1 MSFANPNASSVI
13 IQSDR
18 DADLSGLVGNTGVTI
33 TEDEGITYYDFGQNR
48 LKITGGLSVDPEKEV
63 MIFHHD
69 HQTDFDTTMW
79 LDGNTRSDGWKYGMS
94 FSTDADGYVVVNFT
108 SALPSAYIVGVS
120 LYFQSVVGDSTGLGA
135 FNNRGHLIKSISGN
149 DVTLWYKSVGDN
161 LGGGA
166 RCRSYAGFEY
176 GKEYVA
182 NGRIKYSKGTGIF
195 FTGYTGSNWNPRDA
209 CFSMGARTHF
219 RARGGTIV
227 MSKPWS
233 CGTSSQVDWNNLT
246 ILNTHPTYQIEARG
260 MGSGFT
266 ENVSL
271 VNTDIGNFQTLDTV
285 GFKLVNSS
293 MMNTYTPYY
302 ELPVRD
308 LDVSENTYDYDY
320 GTSTGDHGHVLLTLN
335 NCSAGTKFR
344 PMWRKTTGTN
354 LQNACEIHRDVKM
367 DVRDAGNS
375 AIENVQ
381 VYTRDYPSIFAKNV
395 AIKNLSPQNNVGP
408 VAITAATPPS
418 VYMPSHGH
426 TTGDCVL
433 VRGFPNSSGTSNG
446 DFINGY
452 KRVTVVDADNL
463 TLHYLDGT
471 DVVGTV
477 NHTQELS
484 INITAIVSETV
495 TAGDGTETLK
505 IKLTVD
511 STTGIAPGDTV
522 YVVDVVGS
530 ISSTLN
536 GVTHTIN
543 SITGSDVVLNTNWPG
558 SNNGYTSGGAIHKFF
573 ANRLVPAIEYDHTT
587 TRTYSKTT
595 AVDGTTDTFP
605 VMIGGSLK
613 EYYPGEKYATRT
625 YGGPYTFGLNNQET
639 TWHESDSI
647 GIAYADWDTSRFD
660 NYFRMDRRGVSN
672 NYDDIFKFSFC
683 KYEKLLNSI
692 KTSLEGTGVLT
703 VNNVMIDDQ
712 TVTANEATAQ
722 QYTTVDTPEM
732 FYDVAKYW
740 LQQNYTGQHETI
752 VDRQGDTIL
761 ARHNDVV
768 FDDQATSVFNYV
780 ANSPSDVTT
789 GATIEAT
796 GVGDVATNHPV
807 DHLINNNTDTGSEK
821 WMVVNA
827 GSDTGVIISGLDS
840 CLVTGF
846 KIFSADVRNRDPKR
860 IIIYGS
866 NNGANWTEIIDTPL
880 GSFTNPGGVND
891 FATINNYADGVQQKT
906 LYFENTTR
914 YTSYKIVFPEAVSG
928 TTLAVQELELLG
940 TTIDGTITVKSET
953 YVGNIS
959 TSNGDITLQNDATI
973 VGSYGEISVLPYTL
987 TNIEAGSTIQL
998 YNMESTRLGEIVN
1011 TTVGGTAGEKV
1022 THTGTYANDLAEPG
1036 DEIRLRV
1043 TCQSGTTALLP
1054 YEAFGVAQSSGIS
1067 FKVNQRADTV
1077 YNNNGI
1083 DGSATAITSEFTA
1096 DYANL
1101 QIDSSETDGVV
1112 TVQEIYAFY
1121 AYSVTTSEGIDDF
1134 FGAITPIDGMNYRIN
1149 TDVVDLKI
1157 QNTTSVD
1164 TILKGGR
1171 LYRDDNTSVIDTSSS
1186 TGAGTGSF
1194 THDTGFLLQYL
1205 QPQVENAIGNQ
1216 VASATDMTA
1225 VKSDVQSIKNNTSV
1239 IPGLL

>member
-1 MSFANPNASSVI
+1 MSFANPNASNVI
-13 IQSDR
+13 VQSDR

-48 LKITGGLSVDPEKEV
+48 LAITGGLSVDPEKEV

-69 HQTDFDTTMW
+69 HQTDFDTTMY
-79 LDGNTRSDGWKYGMS
+79 LSGSTRSDGWKYGMS

-108 SALPSAYIVGVS
+108 STLPAAYIVGVS
-120 LYFQSVVGDSTGLGA
+120 LYFQSVTGGSSGLGA

-149 DVTLWYKSVGDN
+149 DVTLWYKSVGDS
-161 LGGGA
+161 LGGSS

-176 GKEYVA
+176 GKEYIA
-182 NGRIKYSKGTGIF
+182 NNRIKYSKGTGIF

-233 CGTSSQVDWNNLT
+233 CGASSYVDWDNLT

-260 MGSGFT
+260 MGNGLT
-266 ENVSL
+266 KDVSL
-271 VNTDIGNFQTLDTV
+271 VNTDIGNFVSLDTI
-285 GFKLVNSS
+285 GFKLVNGS
-293 MMNTYTPYY
+293 MMNTYTQYY

-308 LDVSENTYDYDY
+308 ADVSENTYDYDF
-320 GTSTGDHGHVLLTLN
+320 GTSTGSFGHVLLTLT
-335 NCSAGTKFR
+335 NCSDGTKFR

-354 LQNACEIHRDVKM
+354 LQNACEIHKDVKI
-367 DVRDAGNS
+367 DVRDTGNS
-375 AIENVQ
+375 PIEDVQ
-381 VYTRDYPSIFAKNV
+381 VYTRDYPSIFAKHV
-395 AIKNLSPQNNVGP
+395 AIKNKSPLNNEGP
-408 VAITAATPPS
+408 VTVTAATPPN
-418 VYMPSHGH
+418 VYMPAHGY
-426 TTGDCVL
+426 TTGDCVML
-433 VRGFPNSSGTSNG
+433 QGFANSSGTSNG

-452 KRVTVVDADNL
+452 KKVTVVDADNL

-484 INITAIVSETV
+484 INITAIVSDGAETP
-495 TAGDGTETLK
+495 K

-511 STTGIAPGDTV
+511 STTGIAAGDKV
-522 YVVDVVGS
+522 YVVDVTGS

-558 SNNGYTSGGAIHKFF
+558 SNNGYTSGGDLHKFF

-587 TRTYSKTT
+587 THTYSKST
-595 AVDGTTDTFP
+595 AADGTTETFP

-613 EYYPGEKYATRT
+613 EYHPAQKFATRT
-625 YGGPYTFGLNNQET
+625 YGGPYVIDLNPAET
-639 TWHESDSI
+639 NWLDADT
-647 GIAYADWDTSRFD
+647 GVGMAYADWDTSKFD
-660 NYFRMDRRGVSN
+660 NYFRMDRRGVAN
-672 NYDDIFKFSFC
+672 NQDDIFKFCFC
-683 KYEKLLNSI
+683 KYEKLINSV
-692 KTSLEGTGVLT
+692 KTSLVKTGTLT
-703 VNNVMIDDQ
+703 ISNVMTDDQ
-712 TVTANEATAQ
+712 TITANESTTQ
-722 QYTTVDTPEM
+722 QYTTVDTPEI

-761 ARHNDVV
+761 AKHNHVV
-768 FDDQATSVFNYV
+768 LDDQAATVFNYV

-789 GATIEAT
+789 GATIEKT
-796 GVGDVATNHPV
+796 GTGGANNNHPV
-807 DHLINNNTDTGSEK
+807 DHLINNNTDTGTEK
-821 WMVVNA
+821 WLVSNV
-827 GSDTGVIISGLDS
+827 GTDTGVIISGLES

-846 KIFSADVRNRDPKR
+846 KIFSGDVRDRDPKR

-866 NNGANWTEIIDTPL
+866 NNGTSWTQIIDTPL
-880 GSFTNPGGVND
+880 GSFTNPAGVST
-891 FATINNYADGVQQKT
+891 FANINNYADGVQQKT
-906 LYFENTTR
+906 LFFENTTR
-914 YTSYKIVFPEAVSG
+914 YTSYKIVFPEIVSG

-953 YVGNIS
+953 FVGNIG
-959 TSNGDITLQNDATI
+959 TDNGDITLQNDTQI
-973 VGSYGEISVLPYTL
+973 VGTYGDISVLPYTL

-998 YNMESTRLGEIVN
+998 YNMETARAGEIVN
-1011 TTVGGTAGEKV
+1011 TTVGGDVGTKV
-1022 THTGTYANDLAEPG
+1022 THTGTYANSLAEPG

-1054 YEAFGVAQSSGIS
+1054 YEVFGVAQSSGIS
-1067 FKVNQRADTV
+1067 FKVNQQDDTI
-1077 YNNNGI
+1077 YNANGI
-1083 DGSATAITSEFTA
+1083 DGSDTSITDDFTA
-1096 DYANL
+1096 DYTNL
-1101 QIDSSETDGVV
+1101 QIDSTETDGVV

-1121 AYSVTTSEGIDDF
+1121 AYSITTSTGIDNF
-1134 FGAITPIDGMNYRIN
+1134 FGAITPIDGLNYRIN

-1171 LYRDDNTSVIDTSSS
+1171 LYRDDNGSVIDTDST
-1186 TGAGTGSF
+1186 TGAGSGSF
-1194 THDTGFLLQYL
+1194 THDTGFLLQYIA
-1205 QPQVENAIGNQ
+1205 PQVENA
-1216 VASATDMTA
+1216 VVEADLASNTDMNT